1 MVLNS
6 LPLFF
11 LKVKTIAI
19 HGRGVLNTIVL
30 FLYVAEISACD
41 LKVSLSFTSILA
53 SVISIRVS
61 LYNRRG
67 QISMSHGC
75 IPCRLIIHVSH
86 FTFPIIFLL
95 IETLCQ
101 AFWRINEI
109 TAVEMYGLCT
119 VQFKRGDFWRN
130 IFNI

>member
-61 LYNRRG
+61 LYHRRG

-75 IPCRLIIHVSH
+75 IPCRLIISH

-95 IETLCQ
+95 IETLYQ
-101 AFWRINEI
+101 AF
-109 TAVEMYGLCT
+109 
-119 VQFKRGDFWRN
+119 
-130 IFNI
+130 

>member
-75 IPCRLIIHVSH
+75 IPCRLIISH

-95 IETLCQ
+95 IETLYQ
-101 AFWRINEI
+101 AF
-109 TAVEMYGLCT
+109 
-119 VQFKRGDFWRN
+119 
-130 IFNI
+130 

>member
-61 LYNRRG
+61 LYHRRG

-75 IPCRLIIHVSH
+75 IPCRLIISH

-95 IETLCQ
+95 IETLYQ

-109 TAVEMYGLCT
+109 TAVQMYGLCT
-119 VQFKRGDFWRN
+119 VQFKRGDFLRN

>member
-19 HGRGVLNTIVL
+19 HGRGVLYTIVL

-41 LKVSLSFTSILA
+41 SKVSLSFTSILA
-53 SVISIRVS
+53 SVVSIRVS
-61 LYNRRG
+61 LYNRKG
-67 QISMSHGC
+67 HISMSHGC
-75 IPCRLIIHVSH
+75 IPCWLIISH
-86 FTFPIIFLL
+86 FIFPIIFLL
-95 IETLCQ
+95 IETIYQ

-109 TAVEMYGLCT
+109 TAVQMYGLCT
-119 VQFKRGDFWRN
+119 VQFKRGDFLRN

>member
-75 IPCRLIIHVSH
+75 IPCRLMISH

-95 IETLCQ
+95 IEPFIRHFEEL
-101 AFWRINEI
+101 
-109 TAVEMYGLCT
+109 MKSLLSKCT
-119 VQFKRGDFWRN
+119 VCVLCSLRGVIFEEIYL
-130 IFNI
+130 IFN